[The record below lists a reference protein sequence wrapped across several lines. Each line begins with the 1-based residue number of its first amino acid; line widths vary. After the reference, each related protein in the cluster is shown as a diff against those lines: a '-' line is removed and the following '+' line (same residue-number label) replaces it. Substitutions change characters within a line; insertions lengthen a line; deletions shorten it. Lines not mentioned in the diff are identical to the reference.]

1 MLSSLCQQ
9 FGKDTGYLPSPL
21 FAYVDIKWFPKS
33 AANEGDRGFSRE
45 PSDGCAVIQLLALPS
60 LPPSLCCSPEAQ
72 LLPWQAFPCTHT
84 GLSQLQASPADNKVN
99 QTTPYLSITDTS
111 LSQSTHVPHVS
122 SPAASQHPPE
132 KKKKSFSGFASRICI
147 TKHFYPSSVVSAFMV
162 QIVVLLPGKTDDFW
176 EMIMHSSID
185 RSWPKCN

>member
-1 MLSSLCQQ
+1 MTLLSRRERERLKIHTQMLSSLCQQ

-84 GLSQLQASPADNKVN
+84 GRSQLQASPADNKVN

-132 KKKKSFSGFASRICI
+132 KERSLSEALLAGF
-147 TKHFYPSSVVSAFMV
+147 
-162 QIVVLLPGKTDDFW
+162 VLQ
-176 EMIMHSSID
+176 SI
-185 RSWPKCN
+185 SILLQ

>member
-1 MLSSLCQQ
+1 MTLLSGRERERLKIHTQMLSSLCQQ
-9 FGKDTGYLPSPL
+9 FGKDTSYLPSPL

-84 GLSQLQASPADNKVN
+84 QGWVSCKHLLLTTRLTKLPHTWALPIPACPNPLMCP
-99 QTTPYLSITDTS
+99 TW
-111 LSQSTHVPHVS
+111 
-122 SPAASQHPPE
+122 A
-132 KKKKSFSGFASRICI
+132 
-147 TKHFYPSSVVSAFMV
+147 
-162 QIVVLLPGKTDDFW
+162 VLLPA
-176 EMIMHSSID
+176 SIHQKKKEVFL
-185 RSWPKCN
+185 RLR